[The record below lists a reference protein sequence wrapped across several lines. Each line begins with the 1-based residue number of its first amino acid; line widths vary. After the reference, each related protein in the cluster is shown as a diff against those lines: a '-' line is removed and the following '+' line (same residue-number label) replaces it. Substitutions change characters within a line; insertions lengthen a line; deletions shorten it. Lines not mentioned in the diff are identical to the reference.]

1 MPDDEPESPDDPV
14 DDERDDDIPIDDAQE
29 GDMPIDDAQEGDI
42 PIDDAQESD
51 EPIVDDQDDSVD
63 DDRGDSRIDDDRDWL
78 SSLLSALQS
87 LEDGT
92 LSGRRRSG
100 RTAIDYDISIGSG
113 EDILDGSRFG
123 GDPFADAGASSRPE
137 DGERGRPRTR
147 RYRPSGLSSD
157 HRLTTREYED
167 ELLVIVDVSG
177 VDPDDVTVGFDGP
190 ALVVGVSGRELERV
204 DVPWADRSAEATI
217 KNAVLTVR
225 IERETATDEGDVDE

>member
-1 MPDDEPESPDDPV
+1 MADDEPEQPDEPDQPDDSGPPDDPV
-14 DDERDDDIPIDDAQE
+14 GDA
-29 GDMPIDDAQEGDI
+29 GDGN
-42 PIDDAQESD
+42 
-51 EPIVDDQDDSVD
+51 
-63 DDRGDSRIDDDRDWL
+63 SRIADDRDWL

-123 GDPFADAGASSRPE
+123 GDPFADAETSGRPD
-137 DGERGRPRTR
+137 DGGRERPRTR
-147 RYRPSGLSSD
+147 RYRSSGPSSE

-190 ALVVGVSGRELERV
+190 AVVVGVSGQKLERV
-204 DVPWADRSAEATI
+204 DVPWPHRTAEATI

-225 IERETATDEGDVDE
+225 IERETPADGGAVDE

>member
-1 MPDDEPESPDDPV
+1 MPDDEPQSPDDPV
-14 DDERDDDIPIDDAQE
+14 DDERDD
-29 GDMPIDDAQEGDI
+29 DI

-63 DDRGDSRIDDDRDWL
+63 DDRADSRIDDDRDWL

-123 GDPFADAGASSRPE
+123 GDPFADACASSRPE
-137 DGERGRPRTR
+137 DGGRERPRTR
-147 RYRPSGLSSD
+147 RYRSAGPSGD

-190 ALVVGVSGRELERV
+190 ELVVGVSGRELERV
-204 DVPWADRSAEATI
+204 DVPWAERSAEATI

-225 IERETATDEGDVDE
+225 IERETPADGGEVDE

>member
-1 MPDDEPESPDDPV
+1 MPDDEPQSPDDPV
-14 DDERDDDIPIDDAQE
+14 DDERDD
-29 GDMPIDDAQEGDI
+29 DI

-63 DDRGDSRIDDDRDWL
+63 DDDRADSRIDDDRDWL

-123 GDPFADAGASSRPE
+123 GDPFADACASSRPE
-137 DGERGRPRTR
+137 DGGRERPRTR
-147 RYRPSGLSSD
+147 RYRSAGPSGD

-190 ALVVGVSGRELERV
+190 ELVVGVSGRELERV
-204 DVPWADRSAEATI
+204 DVPWAERSAEATI

-225 IERETATDEGDVDE
+225 IERETPADGGEVDE